1 MKKTVFLVS
10 IMFCLCMLYWHVS
23 FNRNMSNLYNIE
35 TRFHRAPFEAWKQL
49 RQINPG
55 KLNRKE
61 LALYS
66 LLLTKGKMM
75 RDSLSSSDSLINR
88 TIEYYEEV
96 NDSSRLSQAYYYK
109 GNICRQKQCFI
120 EATECYQKA
129 EDYATDEN
137 VETKYLLNRIMGKIY
152 HFKSM
157 HEDEKEAKKEAVH
170 YAVLLKNPL
179 STGESHIEMAKYYNT
194 TGNFECGINSL
205 KQAIQ
210 ILPDSSDE
218 ELASAN
224 AELSKS
230 YLASHRADSSLY
242 YINCAVQKEKDS
254 ANLYDYYNLK
264 ASAFFKLAQ
273 NDSAEYYFRHSLESN
288 SLRTKATA
296 LYNLFLLNER
306 YGDKDEELKCLKA
319 HIQYRDS
326 LDLKRKE
333 GVIDHLQNIQAY
345 KRQKENAR
353 HAELQLANSKVVFY
367 RTITITFIIILILV
381 FLFFKNQKR
390 KRILEMNI
398 TMEEEKNVRLMLG
411 QKEAENKLLR
421 EQEERK
427 KEEIRCLNL
436 TIEYYKRLNA
446 ITVPILFKSQNN
458 QGAMHLKEEEWG
470 MIVENTNACFDEFT
484 FRLKNRFPQLTKEE
498 VQLCCLIKM
507 ELSISLL
514 SEIYHIAKTSIS
526 RKKVRLKEKM
536 GVEEVTIDEFIR
548 SF

>member
-1 MKKTVFLVS
+1 MKKLLFMVS
-10 IMFCLCMLYWHVS
+10 IMFCLCILYWRIS
-23 FNRNMSNLYNIE
+23 FNRNMSNLYDVE
-35 TRFHRAPFEAWKQL
+35 TRFHQAPFEAWKQL
-49 RQINPG
+49 HQINPEE
-55 KLNRKE
+55 LNRKE
-61 LALYS
+61 FALYS
-66 LLLTKGKMM
+66 LLLTKGQMM
-75 RDSLSSSDSLINR
+75 LDSLSLSDSLINS
-88 TIEYYEEV
+88 TIEYYKDA

-109 GNICRQKQCFI
+109 GNIFRQKQCFI

-129 EDYATDEN
+129 EEYATGKDI
-137 VETKYLLNRIMGKIY
+137 ETKYLLNRIMGEIY

-157 HEDEKEAKKEAVH
+157 HEDEKEAKKEAIH
-170 YAVLLKNPL
+170 YAALLKDSL
-179 STGESHIEMAKYYNT
+179 LTGESHIEMGKYYNT
-194 TGNFECGINSL
+194 TGNFECSINSL
-205 KQAIQ
+205 KLAIQ
-210 ILPDSSDE
+210 ILPDSNDE

-242 YINCAVQKEKDS
+242 YINRAVQKEKDS
-254 ANLYDYYNLK
+254 ASLYDYYNLK
-264 ASAFFKLAQ
+264 ADAFLKLAQ
-273 NDSAEYYFRHSLESN
+273 NDSAEYYFRRSLESN
-288 SLRTKATA
+288 SLRTKATT
-296 LYNLFLLNER
+296 LYDLFLLNEQ
-306 YGDKDEELKCLKA
+306 YGNKDEELKYLKA

-333 GVIDHLQNIQAY
+333 GFIDHLQNIQAY
-345 KRQKENAR
+345 KRQKENAKL
-353 HAELQLANSKVVFY
+353 AELQLAYGKMIFY
-367 RTITITFIIILILV
+367 RIITITFIIILILV

-398 TMEEEKNVRLMLG
+398 AIEEEKNIRLILW

-421 EQEERK
+421 EQEARE
-427 KEEIRCLNL
+427 KEEIQRLNL

-458 QGAMHLKEEEWG
+458 QGAMHLKKEEWG
-470 MIVENTNACFDEFT
+470 IIVENTNACFDKFT
-484 FRLKNRFPQLTKEE
+484 FRLKKRFPQLTKEE

-507 ELSISLL
+507 ELPISLL

-548 SF
+548 NF